1 MVIFSGAGESR
12 DYSYCGACERETMVI
27 AGHVAE
33 LMVIAALVAE
43 LMVITAHVGQKSS
56 DKNRKQ

>member
-1 MVIFSGAGESR
+1 
-12 DYSYCGACERETMVI
+12 MVI